1 MKKLNMLFA
10 TLILCSLMSG
20 CSYYYNIDKKFIS
33 DGDFKYYY
41 IEDEDCYA
49 IVGSNFE
56 DDRENLYIP
65 THLQCCFCFHC
76 FSLLLQK

>member
-49 IVGSNFE
+49 IVGGCKKTYHSNNGFVA
-56 DDRENLYIP
+56 IV
-65 THLQCCFCFHC
+65 
-76 FSLLLQK
+76 